1 MYRDT
6 LIQLILKE
14 FLSDIYLCRYLFDI
28 ITTLEKNDSL
38 PFHQIKLKPSLY
50 DIKLFYPGFLKT
62 ALFERFIYDENQCL
76 DPGYTVYSIQPLT
89 KCGHFVIWNSLPPER
104 ITDYEDPID
113 SSGIFIANHL
123 DRTDNKMIQYLNKKV
138 NDFVKQGSIIS
149 LWYDFENQE
158 FSNLS

>member
-28 ITTLEKNDSL
+28 ITTLEKNDSF

-113 SSGIFIANHL
+113 SSGIFIVNHL
-123 DRTDNKMIQYLNKKV
+123 DRTDSKMIQYLNKKV

>member
-28 ITTLEKNDSL
+28 IITLEKNDSL

-76 DPGYTVYSIQPLT
+76 EPGYTVYSIQPLT
-89 KCGHFVIWNSLPPER
+89 KCGHFVIWNQTPPER

-113 SSGIFIANHL
+113 SSGIFIVNHL
-123 DRTDNKMIQYLNKKV
+123 DRTDSKMIQYLNKKV
-138 NDFVKQGSIIS
+138 NDYVKQGSIIS

-158 FSNLS
+158 FSNL